1 MMMNGLHTGRNA
13 AARHLSVLSLHPTRK
28 TARPLTDTCSD
39 AMEDP
44 HAVVGDAPVLY
55 VADGSL
61 PCQVARLVL
70 VEKGVHHS
78 VRGLNTGALEQ
89 VRSTPGCGQ
98 QRGATPCVGASAS
111 RGGVRGLGTLVKTA
125 PFLHPPRPAASHACR

>member
-1 MMMNGLHTGRNA
+1 
-13 AARHLSVLSLHPTRK
+13 
-28 TARPLTDTCSD
+28 
-39 AMEDP
+39 MEDP
-44 HAVVGDAPVLY
+44 HAVGGDAPVLY

-98 QRGATPCVGASAS
+98 KWGATLW
-111 RGGVRGLGTLVKTA
+111 LGRERDLRWRWR
-125 PFLHPPRPAASHACR
+125 PRNPG